1 MTSPSDDL
9 AGLLARLVTLFRA
22 RSAGVDLAGGAAG
35 RTSAV
40 ASPPMFASRALDV
53 VPTLSPAGAA
63 RSSDMGAAA
72 PQAVQADSAPAPE
85 ATPSFTP
92 PSVSDVVR
100 GGQLSSTFTTS
111 NLRSARETLRLAQDL
126 ETLFGGDQP
135 PRLPPTPP
143 TMKLPAG
150 RARPAQPPKAA
161 PTTASH
167 RALALSGSRGRQQQQ
182 LQQLLLKLLGERT
195 G

>member
-1 MTSPSDDL
+1 MS
-9 AGLLARLVTLFRA
+9 
-22 RSAGVDLAGGAAG
+22 
-35 RTSAV
+35 
-40 ASPPMFASRALDV
+40 
-53 VPTLSPAGAA
+53 
-63 RSSDMGAAA
+63 AAA
-72 PQAVQADSAPAPE
+72 TQAVQTDSAPVPE
-85 ATPSFTP
+85 TTPSFTP

-100 GGQLSSTFTTS
+100 GGVAAPPFRAGDMADPAAAVVSSSGAGRDVLAQLSSTFTTS

-126 ETLFGGDQP
+126 ETLVGGDQP

-161 PTTASH
+161 PRTASH